1 MARGPTFDTLLFLGK
16 KLVDDKLQILKEH
29 RHEELAA
36 RQEAYR

>member
-1 MARGPTFDTLLFLGK
+1 MARGPILTPPFFLGK

-29 RHEELAA
+29 RQRELAA